1 MKRRWNE
8 RGITL
13 VVTILGLALT
23 GTLVSGFVTM
33 SVLEHRQATNTR
45 RMGQAFAAAE
55 YGLGE
60 TVANWNASSW
70 NLLAVDDSVSVS
82 DSTPRGSGSYTGTV
96 RRLNNQ
102 LYLVDILGRD
112 AALAARQ
119 HVAAY
124 MRLQTID
131 MDIGAPLTIRGAI
144 RVGGSA
150 QISGTDHVPLGWAGC
165 APDTSVAGVRI
176 PDANNLETLGGCSG
190 GSCIDGNPPVAVDP
204 TINDSTFFQYGDL
217 DWDALVAMAT
227 KTLVPGTYT
236 GVEPSFVGGGGG
248 GGCNTSDLLNWGDP
262 LTPTSTCGGYFPII
276 YSPGDLSINGK
287 YGQGILL
294 VDGDLSV
301 QGGFRFFGPV
311 IVRQSLKTTGT
322 GGHFIGAVMAASGD
336 LESSV
341 VLGKA
346 VIQYSSCAI
355 TRAETSLRPGTLL
368 RRRSWFYVY

>member
-1 MKRRWNE
+1 MKGRWNE

-60 TVANWNASSW
+60 TVANWNSSSW
-70 NLLAVDDSVSVS
+70 NFLAVYDSASVAG
-82 DSTPRGSGSYTGTV
+82 STPLGSGSYTGTV
-96 RRLNNQ
+96 RRLNDQ
-102 LYLVDILGRD
+102 LFLVDILGRD
-112 AALAARQ
+112 AALATRQ

-124 MRLQTID
+124 VRLQTID
-131 MDIGAPLTIRGAI
+131 MDIGAPLTIRGSI

-150 QISGTDHVPLGWAGC
+150 QISGTDHVPVGWAGC
-165 APDTSVAGVRI
+165 AQDASVAGVRI
-176 PDANNLETLGGCSG
+176 SDANDLETVGGCSG
-190 GSCIDGNPPVAVDP
+190 GSCIDGNPPIAVDS
-204 TINDSTFFQYGDL
+204 TISDSTFFQYGDL
-217 DWDALVAMAT
+217 DWDALVAIAT

-236 GVEPSFVGGGGG
+236 GVEPSFVGGV
-248 GGCNTSDLLNWGDP
+248 CNTSDSWNWGDP
-262 LTPTSTCGGYFPII
+262 LNPTSTCGGYFPVI
-276 YSPGDLSINGK
+276 YSPGDLTINGN

-294 VDGDLSV
+294 VDGNLSV

-341 VLGKA
+341 VLGQA

-355 TRAETSLRPGTLL
+355 TRAVTSVLPGALL
-368 RRRSWFYVY
+368 RRRGWFYAY